1 MNYIF
6 SNVYKFAEEKDFVKA
21 LDNIDFHDG
30 DTLIFLNKAV
40 PLDHASNFFQRFNI
54 ISLHRIHIASTG
66 DIKWFGEEEMLR
78 RMDEYRH
85 NKTDSQVP
93 PSDNRCISMFYLDN
107 AGVVKDRN
115 GNVFWNIGIE
125 DYPVGKMPTTGFYA
139 YNFALQCLKGG
150 VTLVNFY
157 GSQDGSTNKW
167 NGHDWDYEELVLKNV
182 PHRISISPP
191 NWKPSDADI
200 KREATGSVKT
210 VPWRDMGE
218 ADITSLWRKTW
229 GEKLTLANVEI
240 PKVSVVM
247 PVYNSESY
255 LSEALASVLLQKA
268 ILEVELICIDDGS
281 SDNSAAI
288 LGFWENSDPRL
299 KVIRQ
304 ENQGPGVARN
314 VGLGVAKGE
323 YICFLDADDRFS
335 SDVRL
340 DKFWK
345 RAVDDNLDI
354 LVCGSNQMLESG
366 TVLQKAYLNES
377 LVPVN
382 RVFGPESLGND
393 LYQLT
398 PQNPWS
404 KLYRRK
410 FLTDRELSFP
420 PLRRS
425 EDFAFVQLAYTLAK
439 RIGVENAPLV
449 DHRIGIEK
457 SCEATKDD
465 TPLLFFE
472 GEKSFR
478 VSLMRHRLLDK
489 FKIPADI
496 SLVRRLSYN
505 LGAVR
510 RFDSF
515 IMISEKA
522 SAVYKALKRDVVA
535 AMPSYIANS
544 VGILDQIVDSENNL
558 GRLAELYIQLRIKSA
573 DRTEVVKRELLKNT
587 LNAALMVRDAALKER
602 DTLKKTL
609 AATREVRDNA
619 LKERDLLRATLA
631 EVRGVRDAAH
641 MELSA
646 IKDAYGKIAAI
657 CAET

>member
-1 MNYIF
+1 MNNIY
-6 SNVYKFAEEKDFVKA
+6 SN
-21 LDNIDFHDG
+21 
-30 DTLIFLNKAV
+30 
-40 PLDHASNFFQRFNI
+40 
-54 ISLHRIHIASTG
+54 
-66 DIKWFGEEEMLR
+66 
-78 RMDEYRH
+78 
-85 NKTDSQVP
+85 
-93 PSDNRCISMFYLDN
+93 
-107 AGVVKDRN
+107 
-115 GNVFWNIGIE
+115 
-125 DYPVGKMPTTGFYA
+125 
-139 YNFALQCLKGG
+139 
-150 VTLVNFY
+150 
-157 GSQDGSTNKW
+157 
-167 NGHDWDYEELVLKNV
+167 
-182 PHRISISPP
+182 
-191 NWKPSDADI
+191 
-200 KREATGSVKT
+200 

-268 ILEVELICIDDGS
+268 IPEVEVICIDDGS

-398 PQNPWS
+398 PQSPWS

-410 FLTDRELSFP
+410 FLMERKLSFP

-439 RIGVENAPLV
+439 RIGVEKTPLV
-449 DHRIGIEK
+449 DHRIEVES

-472 GEKSFR
+472 GENLFR
-478 VSLMRHRLLDK
+478 ALLKRRRLLDK

-515 IMISEKA
+515 LMIVEKA
-522 SAVYKALKRDVVA
+522 SAVYKSLKRDVSA
-535 AMPSYIANS
+535 AMPSYMANS
-544 VGILDQIVDSENNL
+544 VEILEKIIDSENNL
-558 GRLAELYIQLRIKSA
+558 GRLAELFIELRVKSA
-573 DRTEVVKRELLKNT
+573 DRAESVRRESLKNM
-587 LNAALMVRDAALKER
+587 LNAALTVRDAALKER

-609 AATREVRDNA
+609 TAVREVRDKA
-619 LKERDLLRATLA
+619 LKERDSLRTMLA
-631 EVRGVRDAAH
+631 KVRKVRDAALRERD
-641 MELSA
+641 MLKKA
-646 IKDAYGKIAAI
+646 LDATRAVRDVTLK
-657 CAET
+657 ERNSL